1 MSIISIIN
9 GMSPCN
15 FTTIES
21 AYPDENDKITLK
33 YIDSKYYIENF
44 LDYVYRIQCKPV
56 KNQKIIKVWQKNLNT
71 NFDNSIFFEFKTKD
85 ISCLMTKYYS
95 YVIEIRKNDTAIEEF
110 GLLSMNIFQ
119 LIPLGSFNSKLFY
132 LNTFLSQF

>member
-21 AYPDENDKITLK
+21 VYPDENDKITLK

-44 LDYVYRIQCKPV
+44 LDYVYRIQCKPI
-56 KNQKIIKVWQKNLNT
+56 KNQKLIKSWQKSLNI
-71 NFDNSIFFEFKTKD
+71 NFDNSILFEFKTKD
-85 ISCLMTKYYS
+85 TSCLMTKYYS
-95 YVIEIRKNDTAIEEF
+95 YVIEINKNQIEDF
-110 GLLSMNIFQ
+110 GLLTMNIFR
-119 LIPLGSFNSKLFY
+119 LFPIGSFNSKLLFIDS
-132 LNTFLSQF
+132 LTSTF